1 MFYVYIVIDG
11 FNFLFITLYFII
23 YKNSSDPQLLV

>member
-1 MFYVYIVIDG
+1 MFYIYIVING

-23 YKNSSDPQLLV
+23 YKNGSDPQLV